1 MGVVAK
7 SQRYETVVRRYRWR
21 MGWAGGVV
29 RASAG
34 LEAAR
39 APSGGGSRGH
49 VLERRR
55 SIGDQSLPR
64 ARRVHVG
71 VSRARIEG
79 PVYSFASS
87 NRMSAYVRRV

>member
-1 MGVVAK
+1 M
-7 SQRYETVVRRYRWR
+7 
-21 MGWAGGVV
+21 

-39 APSGGGSRGH
+39 AASGGGSRGH

-64 ARRVHVG
+64 ARRVHIV
-71 VSRARIEG
+71 VSLSSHAFVPFIECARTSRLKRRERS
-79 PVYSFASS
+79 SFSL
-87 NRMSAYVRRV
+87 R

>member
-1 MGVVAK
+1 MVAK

-39 APSGGGSRGH
+39 APSGGGSRH

-64 ARRVHVG
+64 AHRVYVG
-71 VSRARIEG
+71 VSRATCRGPAFVRI
-79 PVYSFASS
+79 V
-87 NRMSAYVRRV
+87 

>member
-7 SQRYETVVRRYRWR
+7 SQRYETVVRGYRR
-21 MGWAGGVV
+21 GTGWAGGVV

-34 LEAAR
+34 LEPAR
-39 APSGGGSRGH
+39 AASGGGSRGH

-64 ARRVHVG
+64 ARRVHIV
-71 VSRARIEG
+71 VSLSSHAFAPFIE
-79 PVYSFASS
+79 
-87 NRMSAYVRRV
+87 